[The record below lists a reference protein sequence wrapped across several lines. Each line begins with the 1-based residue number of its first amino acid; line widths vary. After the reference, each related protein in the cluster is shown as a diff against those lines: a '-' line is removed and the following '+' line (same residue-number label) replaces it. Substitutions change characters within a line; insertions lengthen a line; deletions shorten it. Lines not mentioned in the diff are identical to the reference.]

1 MSETS
6 EDKRAPFGYC
16 TQCGEPLQVNAKF
29 CVHCG
34 APTTDDQDNNESN
47 SDEALPNSNDPSSD
61 LAEGNSEDGA
71 TNKISVDEVIAAE
84 QAAERSV
91 EETSRIS
98 SVADSPTV
106 PQSGL
111 IQDEATTRIPISDQP
126 TLQYQAGQASRSPFT
141 PGDTAELPVAET
153 LRQTAHQGV
162 SYSAENTSSEKQG
175 NGKKIAL
182 VVGGVVIAIAAA
194 LVIAVFGFGL
204 GSPAQEQASDSA
216 EQTQEQAEQQIVV
229 ELTKS
234 YSTKFA
240 SENSVTYPTFSFKY
254 PASWSITNELI
265 TARGETV
272 ELTSSDGAV
281 ITYDQRAQST
291 SSADSVSL
299 DNMEKVANAAFVP
312 TAVQGSDY
320 SDLGDFMVAKGDLI
334 VNGRS
339 QGMCYALVPV
349 SAMHSTMDLD
359 LRCGVPGFW
368 YASTITFTCIPP
380 EGISE
385 QTEQEIIAILASF
398 TESSAAPEPEDE
410 NTDNNDVTTIS
421 GDYVLPDSSSRTY
434 SESELKELTNYELY
448 IARNEIFAR
457 HGRMFNNEDLQDY
470 FGSKSWYH
478 PSVKAEDFDESV
490 FNSHEKKNIETMAK
504 IENSRGSKFVS

>member
-91 EETSRIS
+91 KETSRIS

-162 SYSAENTSSEKQG
+162 SYSAEDPKATKSVKGKTIAIIAGIVVALIALAIVLAVFVFGVGQPSQEATDSPEQTSSQ
-175 NGKKIAL
+175 
-182 VVGGVVIAIAAA
+182 
-194 LVIAVFGFGL
+194 
-204 GSPAQEQASDSA
+204 QELAHS
-216 EQTQEQAEQQIVV
+216 
-229 ELTKS
+229 
-234 YSTKFA
+234 
-240 SENSVTYPTFSFKY
+240 KY
-254 PASWSITNELI
+254 P
-265 TARGETV
+265 
-272 ELTSSDGAV
+272 
-281 ITYDQRAQST
+281 
-291 SSADSVSL
+291 
-299 DNMEKVANAAFVP
+299 
-312 TAVQGSDY
+312 
-320 SDLGDFMVAKGDLI
+320 
-334 VNGRS
+334 
-339 QGMCYALVPV
+339 
-349 SAMHSTMDLD
+349 HS
-359 LRCGVPGFW
+359 C
-368 YASTITFTCIPP
+368 
-380 EGISE
+380 
-385 QTEQEIIAILASF
+385 
-398 TESSAAPEPEDE
+398 
-410 NTDNNDVTTIS
+410 
-421 GDYVLPDSSSRTY
+421 
-434 SESELKELTNYELY
+434 
-448 IARNEIFAR
+448 
-457 HGRMFNNEDLQDY
+457 H
-470 FGSKSWYH
+470 
-478 PSVKAEDFDESV
+478 
-490 FNSHEKKNIETMAK
+490 
-504 IENSRGSKFVS
+504 